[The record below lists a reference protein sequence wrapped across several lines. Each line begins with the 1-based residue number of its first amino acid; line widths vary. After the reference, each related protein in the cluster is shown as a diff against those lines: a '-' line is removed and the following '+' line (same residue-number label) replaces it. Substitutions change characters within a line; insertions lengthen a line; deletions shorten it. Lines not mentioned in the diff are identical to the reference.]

1 MQEENISNEKT
12 LDLLNY
18 PIVLGEEILY
28 TSINDFSFYE
38 QNEKIEMN
46 EFDIK
51 ILTEYVNEEKNIVSK
66 NKKLSHKKFKQ
77 LNLNLSVLKIT

>member
-77 LNLNLSVLKIT
+77 LNLT

>member
-1 MQEENISNEKT
+1 
-12 LDLLNY
+12 
-18 PIVLGEEILY
+18 
-28 TSINDFSFYE
+28 
-38 QNEKIEMN
+38 MN

-77 LNLNLSVLKIT
+77 LNLT